1 MTYLLVGLALSEFRF
16 TILCLRML
24 EKEHACVEINP
35 YSSKSIRFLT
45 IVLVLLLQLGVFD
58 PFNFLEGVPQEGF
71 DTLRYIELKHGR

>member
-1 MTYLLVGLALSEFRF
+1 MTLLPLVS
-16 TILCLRML
+16 LCPSFVHDSMLWML
-24 EKEHACVEINP
+24 EKEHARVEINLL
-35 YSSKSIRFLT
+35 SSKPIRFLT